1 MLSGGKGRGD
11 KVNSKIFELDER
23 SLFLLAF
30 QSTYFPALSILSTI
44 RFTKKKL
51 KFSYIRVFQFRFF
64 QIHSRTRLFVFHS
77 IPRWTRFHCRSIEY
91 FIADARDIY
100 RPGQIKARGN
110 GYELLP
116 RYRLLVQTLIVAG
129 HRIASTCVPAND

>member
-1 MLSGGKGRGD
+1 MSE
-11 KVNSKIFELDER
+11 VFFFSPSKALIFQLYPFYQQYD
-23 SLFLLAF
+23 L
-30 QSTYFPALSILSTI
+30 QK
-44 RFTKKKL
+44 KKKL

-91 FIADARDIY
+91 FIADARDIH
-100 RPGQIKARGN
+100 RPGQIKAHGN